1 MARYAGGPGRRSKGD
16 RVVTVTR
23 IPRPVWEI
31 VSRSASERGISIS
44 AYLADVACEH
54 AGRTDLVSELQ
65 EVLPT
70 SA

>member
-1 MARYAGGPGRRSKGD
+1 MARSAGGPGRRSKGD

-31 VSRSASERGISIS
+31 VSRGAAERGVSIS

-54 AGRTDLVSELQ
+54 VGRPDLVSELQ